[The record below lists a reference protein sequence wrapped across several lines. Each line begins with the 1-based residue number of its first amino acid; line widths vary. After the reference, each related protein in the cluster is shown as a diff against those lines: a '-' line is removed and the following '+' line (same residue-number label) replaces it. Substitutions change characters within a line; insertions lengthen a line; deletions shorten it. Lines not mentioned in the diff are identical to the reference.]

1 MKNFTRR
8 AVTGISASL
17 LLLVAIS
24 AAPAPSQARVVRRV
38 YPEQPR
44 YAFTPELYFTGRVGL
59 FEPNDETD
67 GLEGFSSGFFG
78 GIGIGYRSA
87 PYLAFEGEIDYYESE
102 FDFVDL
108 RVTPLIFNVR
118 LIYPGAFVEPYL
130 EGGAGI
136 YFAEFDFGFDTD
148 SGAGMGVHFGTGL
161 DFRVSPGI
169 ILGLEFRW
177 FFAEP
182 DFSDVFFEDPDVG
195 GFVFNFLLRA
205 MF

>member
-87 PYLAFEGEIDYYESE
+87 PYLAFEGE
-102 FDFVDL
+102 
-108 RVTPLIFNVR
+108 
-118 LIYPGAFVEPYL
+118 
-130 EGGAGI
+130 
-136 YFAEFDFGFDTD
+136 
-148 SGAGMGVHFGTGL
+148 
-161 DFRVSPGI
+161 
-169 ILGLEFRW
+169 
-177 FFAEP
+177 
-182 DFSDVFFEDPDVG
+182 
-195 GFVFNFLLRA
+195 
-205 MF
+205 